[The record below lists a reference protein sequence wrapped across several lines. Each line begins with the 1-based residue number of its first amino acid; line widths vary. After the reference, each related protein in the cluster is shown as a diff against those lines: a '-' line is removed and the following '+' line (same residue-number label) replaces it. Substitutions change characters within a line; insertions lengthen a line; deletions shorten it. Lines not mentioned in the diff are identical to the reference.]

1 MRKVLAAFIILQLP
15 LVLLSQ
21 NKMRSVDELVNKT
34 DSGWP
39 LVQQWISSAKNKIEI
54 LSRDSIKAVNALYQ
68 TQVTTR
74 SPMGAIIYYTG
85 GIFIDNGWIRILGS
99 GNRPPNS

>member
-15 LVLLSQ
+15 PYYYTKQ
-21 NKMRSVDELVNKT
+21 NASVDELVNKT

-54 LSRDSIKAVNALYQ
+54 LSRDSIRQ
-68 TQVTTR
+68 
-74 SPMGAIIYYTG
+74 
-85 GIFIDNGWIRILGS
+85 
-99 GNRPPNS
+99 